1 MNADL
6 NDAVLKEALAL
17 SVRKINALLPAEEE
31 CKEITFSPRFEQR
44 MERMIR
50 DHEKFYY
57 FWFNTIAKRV
67 AMVALLVVL
76 GLAVTTFSVKAWRE
90 SLIDFVVEFF
100 ETFAIVRMEHEDVR
114 VPATITPVEPTY
126 IPEGFI
132 GKEISKDELAF
143 SKTYYDYSG
152 KQRGELSYRQSV
164 IIDGGIHIDMKD
176 VDYRT
181 ITINGYEGVIR
192 FKLGST
198 AILFATEKCE
208 FSVSGTIDETEL
220 IRIAESI
227 PLE

>member
-1 MNADL
+1 MMEMDRAAFKRALEFSARAISDSL
-6 NDAVLKEALAL
+6 PRKE
-17 SVRKINALLPAEEE
+17 KCED
-31 CKEITFSPRFEQR
+31 ITFSPRFEKR

-100 ETFAIVRMEHEDVR
+100 ETFAIVRVEHEEVQ
-114 VPATITPVEPTY
+114 VPATIPPVEPTY

-132 GKEISKDELAF
+132 GKEISKDELVF

-152 KQRGELSYRQSV
+152 KQRGEFSYRQSV
-164 IIDGGIHIDMKD
+164 IIDGGIHIDMED

-181 ITINGYEGVIR
+181 ITINGYEGVVR

-198 AILFATEKCE
+198 AILFATEKCV

-227 PLE
+227 PLG